1 MAFPELHRFPYF
13 SYDTETT
20 GLRWQSGD
28 RVFGFS
34 ISTPDGKDYYYD
46 IRHQPRAW
54 EWFRDSVR
62 RLRSSKHRII
72 CWNASFDY
80 HISRASGVSI
90 PLDLLDDACI
100 RACLLDEHHFSY
112 ELDHIGRQILKRQK
126 EDIIPVLAGLF
137 GGRKTR
143 NVQMPNLQRAPV
155 DVVAPYAMVDSRL
168 TLDLWEWQEEEIQRQ
183 DTCRRG
189 YLPKQDV
196 IPVSR
201 IIEFERQLMPV
212 LITREERGVRVDVDA
227 AEKAQKELTKKITPL
242 ERKLKDIAGKPVN
255 VNSTPQ
261 IRELFNPIQ
270 SKEGGWYLDNGE
282 QVGTTP
288 GGGPSLA
295 KDVLQELSHP
305 AAKLIMELR
314 SLLRLRDTFLGEHVL
329 GHEIGGRIYPRINQ
343 NKGEDGGTGTGR
355 LSYVDPALQQIPAR
369 DKEKSRV
376 IRPVFLP
383 EEGQR
388 WVDTDKASFEVR
400 VFAHL
405 VNNKTVN
412 DTFARDPYTDFHQYV
427 ADAVGIPR
435 DAPASGVGAYG
446 KQLNLSMIF
455 NQGNGA
461 TAIKMG
467 LDWYW
472 ESFLPKGKPDKPEN
486 YVHFR
491 KAGKEAMDVINAY
504 HRAVPGIKG
513 LADKCKDLAIERGYV
528 ATKLGRRLR
537 FPRGWRTYKASGLL
551 IQATAADWNKQNWLL
566 INEALDG
573 EGEMLLNTHDSYSLS
588 LPEGQE
594 LEIATRVKQHVEGH
608 PRSRIPLILEVQP
621 PGRNWWESYSGK
633 TWLK

>member
-1 MAFPELHRFPYF
+1 MFPELHRFPYF

-20 GLRWQSGD
+20 GLHWQTGD

-46 IRHQPRAW
+46 IRQQPRAW
-54 EWFRDSVR
+54 EWFNKEVT
-62 RLRSSKHRII
+62 RLSPHKNRII
-72 CWNASFDY
+72 CWNAPFDY
-80 HISRASGVSI
+80 HISRKSGVTI

-112 ELDHIGRQILKRQK
+112 ELDHIGRQILGRKK
-126 EDIIPVLAGLF
+126 EDIVPVLADLF

-143 NVQMPNLQRAPV
+143 NVQMPNLQQAPV
-155 DVVAPYAMVDSRL
+155 DVVAPYAKGDSRL
-168 TLDLWEWQEEEIQRQ
+168 TLDLWEWQEEEIRKQ
-183 DTCRRG
+183 DACRRG
-189 YLPKQDV
+189 YLPNQDV

-201 IIEFERQLMPV
+201 IIEFERSLMPI
-212 LITREERGVRVDVDA
+212 LISREARGIRVDTDA
-227 AEKAQKELTKKITPL
+227 AEIAQKKLTKKITPL
-242 ERKLKDIAGKPVN
+242 ERKLAGIAGKPIN

-261 IRELFNPIQ
+261 IRDLFNPKG
-270 SKEGGWYLDNGE
+270 SSTGGWFLDNGE

-288 GGGPSLA
+288 GGKPSLA
-295 KDVLQELSHP
+295 KEVLQGLSHP
-305 AAKLIMELR
+305 AAKLIIELR
-314 SLLRLRDTFLGEHVL
+314 GLLRLRDTFLGEHVL
-329 GHEIGGRIYPRINQ
+329 GHQINGRIYPRINQ

-355 LSYVDPALQQIPAR
+355 LSYVDPAMQQIPAR

-383 EEGQR
+383 EEGQK
-388 WVDTDKASFEVR
+388 WTDTDKASFEVR

-405 VNNKTVN
+405 INNPMVN
-412 DTFARDPYTDFHQYV
+412 DTFAKDPHTDFHQYV

-435 DAPASGVGAYG
+435 DAPPEGGAYG

-455 NQGNGA
+455 NQGNGS
-461 TAIKMG
+461 TAIKMN
-467 LDWYW
+467 LPWFWD
-472 ESFLPKGKPDKPEN
+472 SFLPKGKPDKPEN
-486 YVHFR
+486 YIHFR
-491 KAGKEAMDVINAY
+491 KAGPEAMRVINTY
-504 HRAVPGIKG
+504 HRAIPGIRKF
-513 LADKCKDLAIERGYV
+513 ADDCKDIATERGYV
-528 ATKLGRRLR
+528 ATRMGRRLR

-551 IQATAADWNKQNWLL
+551 IQATAADWNKQNWML

-588 LPEGQE
+588 LPEGRE
-594 LEIATRVKQHVEGH
+594 LEIATRVKKHVEGH

-621 PGRNWWESYSGK
+621 PGDNWWESYSGE